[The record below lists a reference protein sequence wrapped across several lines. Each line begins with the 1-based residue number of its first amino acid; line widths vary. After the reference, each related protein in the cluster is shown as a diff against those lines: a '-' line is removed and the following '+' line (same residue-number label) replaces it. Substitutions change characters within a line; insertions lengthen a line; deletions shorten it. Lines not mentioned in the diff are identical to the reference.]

1 MENLI
6 LSINVVAPICLL
18 LVLGYVVR
26 QLNLFDDHTVTQ
38 MNSVSFK
45 AFFSVMMFQNI
56 YTTEIAD
63 AFNPMLLAYA
73 LGSIFIIFGAMC
85 VLVPII
91 EKDNKKRGVMIQGIF
106 RSNFVLFGVPVAGS
120 LMGTTGLGAT
130 SILIAIVVPTFNV
143 LAIIILEFYRGGKV
157 SVVNILKGISKNP
170 LVLGGISGAIA
181 LILNIQ
187 LPPFLEKT
195 ISDIASITSP
205 LALFLLGASFQFS
218 AIKGNVRNLVIAVA
232 GKLVLV
238 PLIFLPIAVA
248 LGFSGLELVS
258 LLVLFASP
266 TAVSSHTMSINMG
279 GDGEL
284 AGQIVVFTS
293 CLSVITMFF
302 WIFTLKTMGL
312 F

>member
-18 LVLGYVVR
+18 LALGYAVK
-26 QLNLFDDHTVTQ
+26 QLGLFDDHTVSQ
-38 MNSVSFK
+38 MNSVAFK
-45 AFFSVMMFQNI
+45 TFFSVMMFQNI

-73 LGSIFIIFGAMC
+73 LGAVLLSFGVASA
-85 VLVPII
+85 VVPII
-91 EKDNKKRGVMIQGIF
+91 EKDNAKRGVMVQGIF

-120 LMGTTGLGAT
+120 LIGSTGLGAT
-130 SILIAIVVPTFNV
+130 SILIAIIVPTFNI

-157 SVVNILKGISKNP
+157 NIKNILLGISKNP
-170 LVLGGISGAIA
+170 LVLGGVTGGLA
-181 LILNIQ
+181 LALNIQ
-187 LPPFLEKT
+187 LPEFLAKT
-195 ISDIASITSP
+195 VSDIAGITSP
-205 LALFLLGASFQFS
+205 LALFLLGASFEFS
-218 AIKGNVRNLVIAVA
+218 AIKGNLRNIIIAVG

-238 PLIFLPIAVA
+238 PLIFLPIAIS
-248 LGFSGLELVS
+248 LGFRDLELVS

-266 TAVSSHTMSINMG
+266 TAVSSHTMAINMG

-293 CLSVITMFF
+293 CLSVLTMFF

>member
-18 LVLGYVVR
+18 LVLGYVVK
-26 QLNLFDDHTVTQ
+26 QLKLFDDHTVSQ
-38 MNSVSFK
+38 MNSVAFK

-63 AFNPMLLAYA
+63 AFNPMLLAFA
-73 LGSIFIIFGAMC
+73 LGSIFICFGAMC
-85 VLVPII
+85 ILVPLI
-91 EKDNKKRGVMIQGIF
+91 EKDNAKRGVMIQGIF

-120 LMGTTGLGAT
+120 LLGTTGLGAT
-130 SILIAIVVPTFNV
+130 SILIAVVVPTFNV

-157 SVVNILKGISKNP
+157 NFKNIIMGISKNP
-170 LVLGGISGAIA
+170 LVLGGITGAVA

-187 LPPFLEKT
+187 LPQFLEKT

-205 LALFLLGASFQFS
+205 LALFLLGASFEFS
-218 AIKGNVRNLVIAVA
+218 AVKGNLRNLIIAVA
-232 GKLVLV
+232 GKLVVV
-238 PLIFLPIAVA
+238 PIIFLPIAIS
-248 LGFSGLELVS
+248 LGFTGLELVS

-266 TAVSSHTMSINMG
+266 TAVSSHTMAINMG
-279 GDGEL
+279 GDGDL

-293 CLSVITMFF
+293 CLSVITMFL
-302 WIFTLKTMGL
+302 WIFTLKTLGL

>member
-18 LVLGYVVR
+18 LVLGYGVR
-26 QLNLFDDHTVTQ
+26 QLNLFDDHTVSQ

-187 LPPFLEKT
+187 LPTFLEKT

-248 LGFSGLELVS
+248 LGFEGLELVS

-293 CLSVITMFF
+293 CLSVVTMFF

>member
-1 MENLI
+1 MDNLI

-18 LVLGYVVR
+18 LVLGYGVR
-26 QLNLFDDHTVTQ
+26 QLELFDDHTVSQ
-38 MNSVSFK
+38 MNSVAFK

-63 AFNPMLLAYA
+63 AFNPMLLIFA
-73 LGSIFIIFGAMC
+73 LTSIFICFAAMC
-85 VLVPII
+85 IIVPLI
-91 EKDNKKRGVMIQGIF
+91 EKDNAKRGVMIQGIF

-120 LMGTTGLGAT
+120 LLQTTGLGAT
-130 SILIAIVVPTFNV
+130 SILIAVVVPTFNV

-157 SVVNILKGISKNP
+157 DIKNILLGISKNP
-170 LVLGGISGAIA
+170 LVLGGVTGALA

-195 ISDIASITSP
+195 ISDVAGITSP
-205 LALFLLGASFQFS
+205 LALFLLGASFKFS
-218 AIKGNVRNLVIAVA
+218 AVKGNLRNLIIAVV
-232 GKLVLV
+232 GKLILV
-238 PLIFLPIAVA
+238 PLIFLPIAIA
-248 LGFSGLELVS
+248 LGFRELELVS

-266 TAVSSHTMSINMG
+266 TAVSSHTMAINMD

-293 CLSVITMFF
+293 TLSVLTMFF
-302 WIFTLKTMGL
+302 WIFTLKTMG
-312 F
+312 FF